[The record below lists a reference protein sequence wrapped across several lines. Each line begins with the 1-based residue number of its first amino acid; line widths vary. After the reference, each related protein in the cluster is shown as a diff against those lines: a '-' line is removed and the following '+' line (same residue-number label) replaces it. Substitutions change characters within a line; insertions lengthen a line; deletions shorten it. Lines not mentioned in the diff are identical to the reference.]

1 VDRRKPSALSPSA
14 IDLWEQC
21 PRRFEQERVLR
32 RRSMPGVD
40 AVIGTF
46 AHRALELLM
55 SAEPDKR
62 TIRTARQVAKQV
74 WVEVQMDAE
83 FQALGIELGSPEAL
97 EFRRRAWQAIRG
109 YFEIEDPA
117 EVEVV
122 ATERWIEI
130 EIDGVPLRGIIDRL
144 DRDVFD
150 DLVVTDYKTGRVP
163 EERYR
168 TPKLRQLNLYAAMI
182 AETTGERPT
191 GGRLLFTSFGE
202 EIVTYFTEDSIDVAL
217 QAASAAW
224 EAIDRA
230 MGSGFEPRPGPLCGW
245 CPFVGECPEGLD
257 EIRERR
263 ATGRLKRSAPAY
275 DLAASD

>member
-1 VDRRKPSALSPSA
+1 
-14 IDLWEQC
+14 
-21 PRRFEQERVLR
+21 
-32 RRSMPGVD
+32 MPGVD

-62 TIRTARQVAKQV
+62 TIRTARRAAKQA
-74 WVEVQMDAE
+74 WAELQMNDE
-83 FQALGIELGSPEAL
+83 YQALGIELGSPEAL

-122 ATERWIEI
+122 ATEQYVEVEI
-130 EIDGVPLRGIIDRL
+130 AGVRLRGIIDRL

-163 EERYR
+163 DDRYR
-168 TPKLRQLNLYAAMI
+168 GPKLRQLNLYAAMV
-182 AETTGERPT
+182 AEKVGERPT
-191 GGRLLFTSFGE
+191 DGRLLFTSFGE
-202 EIVTYFTEDSIDVAL
+202 EIVTRLTEDSIDAAL
-217 QAASAAW
+217 QVAFAAW

-263 ATGRLKRSAPAY
+263 AAGRLKRSAPAY